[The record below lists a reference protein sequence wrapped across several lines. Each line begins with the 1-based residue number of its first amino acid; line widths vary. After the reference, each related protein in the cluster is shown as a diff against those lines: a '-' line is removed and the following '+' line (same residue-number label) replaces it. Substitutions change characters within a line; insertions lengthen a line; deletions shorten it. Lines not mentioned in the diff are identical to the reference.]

1 MQFLP
6 KASTTEHLE
15 FFVRAAGWDGLS
27 GSTSE
32 VGVLSIALGAQTID
46 FYPIGRWM
54 EEDVVEAF
62 QQHGFDI
69 KVDEWIF
76 KKWLI
81 QLAKRALSE
90 PHENL
95 VKYA

>member
-6 KASTTEHLE
+6 KASTKEHLE
-15 FFVRAAGWDGLS
+15 FFVLAAGWDGLS
-27 GSTSE
+27 GPISE
-32 VGVLSIALGAQTID
+32 VGVLSIALGAQTMH
-46 FYPIGRWM
+46 FYPVGRWL

-62 QQHGFDI
+62 QQDNLDVKG
-69 KVDEWIF
+69 DEWIF
-76 KKWLI
+76 IKWLI

-95 VKYA
+95 IKYS